1 VQDLPN
7 PNCFSRG
14 CGCLPKANPINIQKE
29 FEMTYF
35 IAPHPYEIAHRWAR
49 MAGYEPS
56 RDLSLAVDVREED
69 NAYILNAL
77 VPGLKAADLNV
88 QVLEDV
94 VTISGEFKDDETEY
108 LMRELPYGSFSRTL
122 RMPVTL
128 DAGKAEAKITD
139 GVLTLRLA
147 KAESAL
153 PKTIKVAVK

>member
-1 VQDLPN
+1 MFLIRTRYHKHNSIVD
-7 PNCFSRG
+7 FR
-14 CGCLPKANPINIQKE
+14 NIEPTKKE

-35 IAPHPYEIAHRWAR
+35 IAPHPYEIAQRWAR

-94 VTISGEFKDDETEY
+94 VTISGEFKDDETEF

-128 DAGKAEAKITD
+128 DAGKAEARITD

>member
-1 VQDLPN
+1 
-7 PNCFSRG
+7 
-14 CGCLPKANPINIQKE
+14 
-29 FEMTYF
+29 MTYF
-35 IAPHPYEIAHRWAR
+35 IAPNPYQIAQRWAR

-56 RDLSLAVDVREED
+56 RDLGLAVDVREED
-69 NAYILNAL
+69 DAYILNAL
-77 VPGLKAADLNV
+77 VPGLKADDLNV

-94 VTISGEFKDDETEY
+94 VTISGEFKDEEAEY

-122 RMPVTL
+122 RLPVTL

-153 PKTIKVAVK
+153 PKTIKISVK